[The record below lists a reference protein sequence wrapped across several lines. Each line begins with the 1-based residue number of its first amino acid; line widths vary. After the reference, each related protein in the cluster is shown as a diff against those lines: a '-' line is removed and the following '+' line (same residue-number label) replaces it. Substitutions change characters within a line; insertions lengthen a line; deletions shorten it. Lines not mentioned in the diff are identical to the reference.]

1 MSDLNRFVSAQNGV
15 YERALSEIKN
25 GYKVTHWMWYI
36 FPQLVGLGCSEISEF
51 YGIRGISEAKDYLN
65 DEVLGNR
72 LREISLELLKLDKS
86 DPVEVFGGID
96 SIKLKSSMTL
106 FDYVSDDGDNVF
118 MKVIDKYFG
127 GEKDELTLKICDSLS
142 GTVKTKLR

>member
-15 YERALSEIKN
+15 YEIALNEIKN
-25 GYKVTHWMWYI
+25 GCKVTH
-36 FPQLVGLGCSEISEF
+36 QLVGLGYSEISEF
-51 YGIRGISEAKDYLN
+51 YGIRGISEAKDYLK
-65 DEVLGNR
+65 DDVLGNR

-127 GEKDELTLKICDSLS
+127 GEKD
-142 GTVKTKLR
+142 